1 MPPTRR
7 SNQECDMSAPA
18 GGPTEGANKYI
29 ALMIAVLAL
38 FLAFSEMLGK
48 NAEKASVTANIEANN
63 LWSFFQA
70 KTIRRAMAQN
80 LVEFIQVENT
90 GVTDAAKS
98 AAVAKQ
104 VETWRSLAARLE
116 SEPETN
122 EGRRELMRRAQ
133 EAEKK
138 RDSEN
143 RKAEAFEMSSAVL
156 VGDDHHRRRLPGL
169 RRGGARHGGG
179 RPYGHGAIRAGGAA
193 VLTAEHRSGAHKPHC
208 EHVTKT
214 PCAAIA
220 AVVA

>member
-7 SNQECDMSAPA
+7 PNQECDMSAPA

-156 VGDDHHRRRLPGL
+156 QVAIVVASAMIITGVAFLAYVA
-169 RRGGARHGGG
+169 GALGM
-179 RPYGHGAIRAGGAA
+179 AA
-193 VLTAEHRSGAHKPHC
+193 VGLMAMAQFAP
-208 EHVTKT
+208 
-214 PCAAIA
+214 AALPF
-220 AVVA
+220 